1 MKAGSLMASLNRIR
15 AMVLRYVYLLRGSW
29 ARIFELI
36 YWPTVQMVTWGFL
49 QSYLGQAAGG
59 PNAHLALA
67 GGILIGAMLLWDIL
81 LRGQLGFSIGF
92 LEEMWSR
99 NIGNRFMSPLRPLEF
114 VASLV
119 ILSIL
124 RLAISM
130 VPVTLMAIVFFGY
143 NLWGLGVALGFFFA
157 NLLFTAWAIGLVVCG
172 IVLRNGMGAEGLV
185 WGIVFVMMP
194 FCCVYYPVATL
205 PGWMQAIAWSLPPTY
220 VFEGLRALTERQIL
234 RWDLMVW
241 SVCIN
246 LFLFTISVTIFIAL
260 VNAARRAC
268 TFLQT
273 GE

>member
-1 MKAGSLMASLNRIR
+1 MKAGLISASLNRIH

-49 QSYLGQAAGG
+49 QSYLGQAASGS
-59 PNAHLALA
+59 NARFAIA
-67 GGILIGAMLLWDIL
+67 GGVLIGSMLLWDIL

-99 NIGNRFMSPLRPLEF
+99 NVGNLFMSPLRPLEF

-119 ILSIL
+119 VLSVL

-130 VPVTLMAIVFFGY
+130 VPVTLMAILFFGY
-143 NLWGLGVALGFFFA
+143 NLWGLGVALGLFFA

-220 VFEGLRALTERQIL
+220 VFEGLRALTDGHVL
-234 RWDLMVW
+234 RLDLMAW
-241 SVCIN
+241 AGLIN
-246 LFLFTISVTIFIAL
+246 LFLFAISVTIFVRL
-260 VNAARRAC
+260 VNAARRAG
-268 TFLQT
+268 TLLQT

>member
-1 MKAGSLMASLNRIR
+1 MNAAWVAASLNRIQ

-49 QSYLGQAAGG
+49 QSYLGRASGASSA
-59 PNAHLALA
+59 PFAVA
-67 GGILIGAMLLWDIL
+67 GGILIGSMLLWDIL

-99 NIGNRFMSPLRPLEF
+99 NIGNLFMSPLRPLEF

-119 ILSIL
+119 VLSVL

-130 VPVTLMAIVFFGY
+130 VPVTLMAIAFFGY
-143 NLWGLGVALGFFFA
+143 NLWGLGLALGLFFA
-157 NLLFTAWAIGLVVCG
+157 NLLFTAWAVGLVVCG

-205 PGWMQAIAWSLPPTY
+205 PAWMQAISWCLPPTY
-220 VFEGLRALTERQIL
+220 VFEGLRALTDQHVL
-234 RWDLMVW
+234 RLDLMAW
-241 SVCIN
+241 AACIN
-246 LFLFTISVTIFIAL
+246 LFLFAISVTIFMGL
-260 VNAARRAC
+260 VSAARRAG
-268 TFLQT
+268 TLLQT